1 LTRNALAYS
10 PNGEGRP
17 LSDTAA
23 SAPKSAIATAKK
35 AGGFVWIGLEDPDE
49 KEMADGAKR
58 VCNATVAVAVTGV
71 AGSQRDGA
79 GPPSAPTAAGDKP
92 VGTVCFALAGPK
104 STKTSS
110 KFFTGGRDRIRRAA
124 AYYAL
129 DLARRLYS

>member
-1 LTRNALAYS
+1 
-10 PNGEGRP
+10 
-17 LSDTAA
+17 
-23 SAPKSAIATAKK
+23 
-35 AGGFVWIGLEDPDE
+35 
-49 KEMADGAKR
+49 MADGAKR

-71 AGSQRDGA
+71 AGSQRDGG
-79 GPPSAPTAAGDKP
+79 GPAPAPSGAGDKP

-129 DLARRLYS
+129 DLARRLYA